1 MIRAEFFA
9 DRDGLLTGYHIS
21 GHSGFAESGQDI
33 ICAFVS
39 SAAYMTAN
47 TITDVM
53 GIDAE
58 AQVSD
63 GDMRFMVAK
72 KDAARC
78 RDALE
83 GLRLHLLSTEEQY
96 PEFLKVINTEVQCN
110 A

>member
-9 DRDGLLTGYHIS
+9 DRDGLLKGYHIS
-21 GHSGFAESGQDI
+21 GHSGYDESGRDI

-39 SAAYMTAN
+39 SAAYLTAN
-47 TITDVM
+47 TITEVM
-53 GIDAE
+53 GIAAE
-58 AQVSD
+58 AEVAD
-63 GDMRFMVAK
+63 GDMRFMVSG
-72 KDAARC
+72 KDAVRC